1 MIWCKL
7 WSLHRIYSQVWCWWI
22 ISVSV
27 WGHLLLFIIDPF
39 LFSCGLW
46 SERLSSWS
54 TLSVSLCAWL
64 RCLLFIGKSK
74 MKWDFIPSQACCSL
88 NRRLLTCGISCVSW
102 VLDNMMSE
110 SSCGLWRWQKL
121 RILQIWY
128 NCLLEVL
135 SKILYTYLLHPQK
148 VADEVSV

>member
-1 MIWCKL
+1 MFSHDMVCKL

-27 WGHLLLFIIDPF
+27 WGDLLLFIIDPF
-39 LFSCGLW
+39 LFLGGLW

-54 TLSVSLCAWL
+54 TLSVSLCGWL
-64 RCLLFIGKSK
+64 RCLLFMGKSK
-74 MKWDFIPSQACCSL
+74 MKWNFLPSQACCSL

-110 SSCGLWRWQKL
+110 SSCGLGDDRNSEYCRFAIMVCLKSWAKYY
-121 RILQIWY
+121 ILIY
-128 NCLLEVL
+128 
-135 SKILYTYLLHPQK
+135 YTHQR
-148 VADEVSV
+148 